1 MKIKMFV
8 LMFVLVFLFSSTMV
22 LGQAQKTIAQKPKLF
37 VKPLPD
43 LQVRFTCPSTIVAG
57 TDIGS
62 QIKLKVWNS
71 GKGPAPGTDTAGR
84 NGYMVDLMLSTDT
97 NTPAG
102 FAVYSPNFSEDVL
115 LQGGRISNTKTLK
128 PGESKIY
135 PVGGGIPADT
145 PPGIYYICAKV
156 DAGNKVTE
164 LKETNNSFCMR
175 VRIKGGQ
182 QTERLPD
189 LQVKFACP
197 STIVAGTDIGS
208 QIKLKVRNSGN
219 APAPGTD
226 TAGSNGYMVDL
237 MLSTDT
243 NTPAGFAVYSANFSE
258 DVLLQGGRISNT
270 KTLNPGQSR
279 IYPVGGGIPADTP
292 SGRYYICAKVDAGNK
307 VTESN
312 EGNNSFCKRVYIK
325 NRGGK

>member
-1 MKIKMFV
+1 MLGLI
-8 LMFVLVFLFSSTMV
+8 FLFSSTMV
-22 LGQAQKTIAQKPKLF
+22 LAQVQRQISQKPALTLKR
-37 VKPLPD
+37 LPD
-43 LQVRFTCPSTIVAG
+43 LQVKFTCPSTILAG
-57 TDIGS
+57 TNIGS
-62 QIKLKVWNS
+62 QIQLKVWNS
-71 GKGPAPGTDTAGR
+71 GNAPAAGTDTAGN

-102 FAVYSPNFSEDVL
+102 WAIYSANFGEDVL

-145 PPGIYYICAKV
+145 PPGVYYICAKV
-156 DAGNKVTE
+156 DAGNKIAE
-164 LKETNNSFCMR
+164 LKETNNTFCKR
-175 VRIKGGQ
+175 VRIKSG

-189 LQVKFACP
+189 LRVKFTCP
-197 STIVAGTDIGS
+197 TNIVAGTNIGS
-208 QIKLKVRNSGN
+208 QIKLKVGNFGN

-226 TAGSNGYMVDL
+226 TAGNNGYMVDL

-243 NTPAGFAVYSANFSE
+243 NTPAGWAVYSANFSE

-279 IYPVGGGIPADTP
+279 IYSVGGGIPADTP
-292 SGRYYICAKVDAGNK
+292 TGTYYICAKVDAGNK
-307 VTESN
+307 VTESK

-325 NRGGK
+325 GKQ